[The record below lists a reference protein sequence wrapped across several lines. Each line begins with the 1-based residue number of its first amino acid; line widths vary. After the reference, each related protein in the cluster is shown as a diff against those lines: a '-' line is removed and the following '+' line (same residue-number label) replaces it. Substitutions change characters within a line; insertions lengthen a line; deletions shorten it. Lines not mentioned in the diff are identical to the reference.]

1 MEGPPASST
10 VTSTAGTSTLAST
23 PAANS
28 DAVGLVEADSATN
41 SEAGP
46 AGQVAEAESS
56 VLGAGSE
63 AEPPSAVRNAREVA
77 EAESNIGAA
86 VPLTK
91 EEDDALDTAGS
102 SDRPSDDGTADPMS
116 LGS

>member
-10 VTSTAGTSTLAST
+10 VTATAGTSSLDSA
-23 PAANS
+23 PAAHS
-28 DAVGLVEADSATN
+28 DAVGLVEADLATN

-56 VLGAGSE
+56 VGAGSE